1 MKEHESTELWADT
14 LDGYPCG
21 ILRCTYEAHPRA
33 VYANEWMLRLL
44 GTSLDSADWR
54 DFFQRDIFFMI
65 PFEERALF
73 RSYLAAAS
81 EDGRPVPLEHRVA
94 SGTGGCTRLAGNLTL
109 TRNTEGDL
117 EYQFLYLQLPD
128 APKLAWPARG
138 EPYRRLLKQ
147 SYDMI
152 FQIDH
157 QENTL
162 ECIHYEKELLHAWY
176 IGQTRL
182 VFSEG
187 LMQSFLAC
195 VHEEDRARVRDWLAD
210 IVSPRQMA
218 RSEGDIRFRL
228 LHGSRQWVYQ
238 GAALCLDSRTSFLC
252 GRDVTREAD
261 AALERAEMEW
271 LHSMQTCIAAL
282 KSGTVPVGMV
292 FRLKDSLV
300 YPVSSVSNV
309 CRFCDMSQED
319 YLWAR
324 ERGMTVEHFLHRC
337 HVTQSEFWTALRS
350 GEVQLEEWEEKGVLQ
365 RQLHISLEDTA
376 PDDGETYTLLFLYTL
391 ADEPL
396 VSRVEKPRVRIC
408 TFGHFDV
415 FVEDKPVMFR
425 NEKSKEM
432 LAVLTDRGGSFVTNV
447 YLISCLWENEPY
459 NERTQSRCRQTTHRL
474 METLRQYG
482 IEDIIEKSGTRRRIV
497 PERVSCDLFHH
508 KQGLKIPGEQFNGIY
523 MADYSWGEVT
533 LSGLLKQEEKTNRK
547 D

>member
-1 MKEHESTELWADT
+1 MREQEDMGLWTDT
-14 LDGYPCG
+14 LEGYPCG
-21 ILRCTYEAHPRA
+21 ILRCTYEPHPKA

-44 GTSLDSADWR
+44 GTELDSADWR
-54 DFFQRDIFFMI
+54 DFFRRDIFFML
-65 PFEERALF
+65 PFEERGLF
-73 RSYLAAAS
+73 RGYLAAAT
-81 EDGRPVPLEHRVA
+81 EDGRPVSLEHRVV
-94 SGTGGCTRLAGNLTL
+94 SCTGGCTRLAGNLTL
-109 TRNTEGDL
+109 AHNTEGDL

-128 APKLAWPARG
+128 ASQLPWQVRG

-147 SYDMI
+147 SYDII

-157 QENTL
+157 RENTL

-195 VHEEDRARVRDWLAD
+195 VHEEDRARVQDWMTEIL
-210 IVSPRQMA
+210 SPRQTA

-228 LHGSRQWVYQ
+228 RHGSRLWEYQ

-252 GRDVTREAD
+252 GRDVTGESG

-271 LHSMQTCIAAL
+271 LHSMQTCIEAL
-282 KSGTVPVGMV
+282 KNGQMPVGMV

-300 YPVSSVSNV
+300 YPVSSITNI
-309 CRFCDMSQED
+309 CRFCDMSQEE

-324 ERGMTVEHFLHRC
+324 DRGVPVETFLHQCR
-337 HVTQSEFWTALRS
+337 VTQSEFWKALRS
-350 GEVQLEEWEEKGVLQ
+350 GEVQLEERDREVIQ
-365 RQLHISLEDTA
+365 RQLHISQADPA
-376 PDDGETYTLLFLYTL
+376 PDGSETYTLLLIYTL

-396 VSRVEKPRVRIC
+396 AVQTEKPRVRIS

-415 FVEDKPVMFR
+415 FVDDKPVVFR

-432 LAVLTDRGGSFVTNV
+432 LAVLTDRCGGFVNNV
-447 YLISCLWENEPY
+447 YMISCLWENEPY

-482 IEDIIEKSGTRRRIV
+482 IEDILEKSGTRRRIV

-508 KQGLKIPGEQFNGIY
+508 KQGLKIPGELFNGIY

-533 LSGLLKQEEKTNRK
+533 LSGLLKQEEETGHNG
-547 D
+547 